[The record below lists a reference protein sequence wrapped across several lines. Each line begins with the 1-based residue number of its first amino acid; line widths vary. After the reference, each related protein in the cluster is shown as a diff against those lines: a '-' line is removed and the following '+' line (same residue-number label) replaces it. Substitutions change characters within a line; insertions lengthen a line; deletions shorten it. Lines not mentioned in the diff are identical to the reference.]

1 MGKSPALL
9 LAAILSMAAL
19 PAAAEAPK
27 VMASIQPLH
36 SLVASVM
43 KGVAEPGLVVSGA
56 QSEHTY
62 ALKPSDARALQAARV
77 VVLVDE
83 NYETF
88 LAKPL
93 KNRKGSLDVIALA
106 DLPGAHVLPS
116 RKGGLWEEEDDHDDH
131 KGGKDHDHHGHHH
144 GAVDG
149 HVWLDPDN
157 ARLLVT
163 AVADRLAEI
172 DPANSAAYQANAKDT
187 VARLQALDTQMK
199 ERLATVADRP
209 FVVFHDAYQYVEKR
223 YGLSAA
229 GSITVD
235 PDRPP
240 SAKRLAALRDRLRAA
255 GAACVFREPQF
266 PAPIVHTLA
275 DASGAREGVLD
286 PQGADIPPGPD
297 QYFTLMTRMADS
309 LTSCLSR
316 K

>member
-9 LAAILSMAAL
+9 LSTLAVCAL
-19 PAAAEAPK
+19 AWPARAEVPR
-27 VMASIQPLH
+27 VIASVQPVH

-43 KGVAEPGLVVSGA
+43 RGVGEPGLVVSGA

-62 ALKPSDARALQAARV
+62 ALKPSDARAVQAAQM

-93 KNRKGSLDVIALA
+93 KGRKTSLDVIAMA
-106 DLPGAHVLPS
+106 DLPGATVLATRS
-116 RKGGLWEEEDDHDDH
+116 GGVWQEDEH
-131 KGGKDHDHHGHHH
+131 GEGQGHDHHHH
-144 GAVDG
+144 GTIDG
-149 HVWLDPDN
+149 HVWLDPTN
-157 ARLLVT
+157 ARLLVG
-163 AVADRLAEI
+163 AVAARLGEL
-172 DPANSAAYQANAKDT
+172 DPAHAETYQANAT
-187 VARLQALDTQMK
+187 TTQARLDALDAELK
-199 ERLATVADRP
+199 ARLAPVAGKP

-229 GSITVD
+229 GAVTVD

-240 SAKRLAALRDRLRAA
+240 SARRLAALRDRLKAA

-266 PAPIVHTLA
+266 PAPVVKTLA
-275 DASGAREGVLD
+275 EAAGAREGVLD

-297 QYFTLMTRMADS
+297 QYFTLMIRLADG
-309 LTSCLSR
+309 LASCLAA